1 MAKFY
6 LLSPR
11 ILSVLSLLLALLL
24 SGCQTKIAPQNYSN
38 AGSSKER
45 SSEWIW
51 SERVEF
57 MEYHDVMQ
65 IYLEDGRRLQVA
77 LGHSIPNAVEWSEVN
92 QWKRGRALR
101 LAFSATEGPILI
113 DVETFS
119 RMPIIGGLGLPQANH
134 PLDRLL
140 QQNLEIS
147 LDTISIE
154 NSYSV
159 NTQHWETEIDRIY
172 EVAAEDARVSEALR
186 STHVG
191 WKSFRKNQI
200 KASAAL
206 HSLATG
212 TIWRIQ
218 HAEFAH
224 RLTRSHALQLM
235 PLLEPSSLG
244 QTNLAEEEQKSV
256 PSTIST
262 P

>member
-1 MAKFY
+1 MQI
-6 LLSPR
+6 PNW
-11 ILSVLSLLLALLL
+11 ILSVLSLLSALLL
-24 SGCQTKIAPQNYSN
+24 SGCQTKTAPQNHSN
-38 AGSSKER
+38 TGSNKER

-51 SERVEF
+51 SEKVEF
-57 MEYHDVMQ
+57 SEYHDVMQ
-65 IYLEDGRRLQVA
+65 IYLVDGRQLQVA
-77 LGHSIPNAVEWSEVN
+77 LGQSIPSAVEWSEVN

-101 LAFSATEGPILI
+101 IAFSATDGPTLI

-119 RMPIIGGLGLPQANH
+119 RMPIISGLGLLQENH
-134 PLDRLL
+134 PLDQLL

-154 NSYSV
+154 NSYSA

-186 STHVG
+186 SAHVG
-191 WKSFRKNQI
+191 WKSFQKNQI

-218 HAEFAH
+218 HAEFVH
-224 RLTRSHALQLM
+224 KLTRSHALQLM
-235 PLLEPSSLG
+235 SVLEPALS
-244 QTNLAEEEQKSV
+244 QTSLAEEEQKSA
-256 PSTIST
+256 PSTHYN
-262 P
+262 

>member
-1 MAKFY
+1 
-6 LLSPR
+6 
-11 ILSVLSLLLALLL
+11 
-24 SGCQTKIAPQNYSN
+24 
-38 AGSSKER
+38 
-45 SSEWIW
+45 
-51 SERVEF
+51 

-65 IYLEDGRRLQVA
+65 IYLVDGRQLQVA
-77 LGHSIPNAVEWSEVN
+77 LSQSTPSVVEWTEVN

-101 LAFSATEGPILI
+101 IAFSATDGPNLI

-119 RMPIIGGLGLPQANH
+119 RIPIISGLELPQANH

-140 QQNLEIS
+140 HQNLEIS

-154 NSYSV
+154 NSYSA

-172 EVAAEDARVSEALR
+172 EVAGEDAQISEALR
-186 STHVG
+186 SAHVG
-191 WKSFRKNQI
+191 WKSFQKNQI

-218 HAEFAH
+218 HAEFVH

-235 PLLEPSSLG
+235 SLLEPFALG
-244 QTNLAEEEQKSV
+244 SLAEEEQKSA
-256 PSTIST
+256 PSTTST

>member
-1 MAKFY
+1 MKRAVF
-6 LLSPR
+6 S
-11 ILSVLSLLLALLL
+11 SVLFSVLLL
-24 SGCQTKIAPQNYSN
+24 SGCQTKTAPQNHSN
-38 AGSSKER
+38 TESGSTKER

-51 SERVEF
+51 SEKVEF
-57 MEYHDVMQ
+57 GEYHDVMQ
-65 IYLEDGRRLQVA
+65 IYLVDGRQLQVA
-77 LGHSIPNAVEWSEVN
+77 LEQSTPSAVEWSEVN

-101 LAFSATEGPILI
+101 IAFSATDGATLI

-119 RMPIIGGLGLPQANH
+119 RMPIISGLGLLQENH

-154 NSYSV
+154 NSYSA

-172 EVAAEDARVSEALR
+172 EVAAEDARVSEAMR
-186 STHVG
+186 SAHVG
-191 WKSFRKNQI
+191 WKSFQKNQI

-218 HAEFAH
+218 HAEFVH
-224 RLTRSHALQLM
+224 KLTRSHALQLM
-235 PLLEPSSLG
+235 SLLEPFALG
-244 QTNLAEEEQKSV
+244 SLAEDEQNSA
-256 PSTIST
+256 PSTTST

>member
-1 MAKFY
+1 MKRAVF
-6 LLSPR
+6 S
-11 ILSVLSLLLALLL
+11 SVLFSALLL
-24 SGCQTKIAPQNYSN
+24 SGCQTKTAPQNHSN
-38 AGSSKER
+38 TESTKER

-51 SERVEF
+51 SENVEF
-57 MEYHDVMQ
+57 SEYHDVMQ
-65 IYLEDGRRLQVA
+65 IYLVDGRQLQVA
-77 LGHSIPNAVEWSEVN
+77 LSQSTPSAVEWSEVN

-101 LAFSATEGPILI
+101 IAFSATDGATLI

-154 NSYSV
+154 NSYSA

-172 EVAAEDARVSEALR
+172 EVAAEEAQISEAVR
-186 STHVG
+186 SAHVG
-191 WKSFRKNQI
+191 WKSFQKNQI

-218 HAEFAH
+218 HAEFVH
-224 RLTRSHALQLM
+224 KLTRSHALQLM
-235 PLLEPSSLG
+235 SLLEPFALG
-244 QTNLAEEEQKSV
+244 SLAEDEQNSA
-256 PSTIST
+256 PSTTST